1 MGRNIWPDSKIN
13 LYPMILKRKPIKRRI
28 KMMITGMIRGRPGVF
43 LLTMLIPYNEILAD
57 KNPMIRM
64 VQAIQR

>member
-1 MGRNIWPDSKIN
+1 MAHADWLDRIIN
-13 LYPMILKRKPIKRRI
+13 LYPRILNKKPVKRRI